1 MDNLDSNHGDNVVL
15 EDNNLNHVQDGKEI
29 LEGERGVT
37 INKSS
42 SSALNDHPPPPAP
55 IFHFN
60 YYRITK

>member
-1 MDNLDSNHGDNVVL
+1 VL

-29 LEGERGVT
+29 LEGECGVT

-42 SSALNDHPPPPAP
+42 SSSALNNHPPPPAP

-60 YYRITK
+60 YYMNTK

>member
-1 MDNLDSNHGDNVVL
+1 VL

-42 SSALNDHPPPPAP
+42 SSSALNDHPPPPAP

-60 YYRITK
+60 YYMNTK